1 MRKRTLAF
9 VITCLIIVSFS
20 LNVFSANEIN
30 DIENVENA
38 NAIEN
43 TNTVENKT
51 LEEQKIEV
59 DSKLEESNTRLEY
72 VQSELGETLHK
83 VEELE
88 DSVNEYAI
96 QYNDLIIQISDLEI
110 KINDTN
116 KQIEEIKQIYDKKQ
130 KTLKK
135 RVVAMYEAGDST
147 YIDVLLSS
155 NSIMDFISNYFM
167 IGELVEFDTNLL
179 NEMENTKNKIE
190 RIKAEQEKQEVELRT
205 AKQKVNQTKILLENT
220 KIVKENYMLQL
231 TDEEKV
237 LQEEIEKYKA
247 EQKEIENQILAAISW
262 TGTMSIQFTGGIM
275 IWPIAME
282 GTYITSDYGYRTHP
296 IQGIYKAHAGID
308 IGGPN
313 VNGGP
318 VVAAADGIVAY
329 AGWISGYGNCVM
341 INHGSG
347 IISLYGHGSEI
358 VTQTGKEVKQG
369 DIIMKVGSTGIST
382 GPHLHFEIRKDGVSV
397 DPMPYLNGE
406 ITQINE
412 GNNDNNNSIN
422 NINNNN
428 IEDTNIL
435 IN

>member
-1 MRKRTLAF
+1 MRKRILAF

-190 RIKAEQEKQEVELRT
+190 RIKAEQ
-205 AKQKVNQTKILLENT
+205 
-220 KIVKENYMLQL
+220 
-231 TDEEKV
+231 
-237 LQEEIEKYKA
+237 
-247 EQKEIENQILAAISW
+247 
-262 TGTMSIQFTGGIM
+262 
-275 IWPIAME
+275 
-282 GTYITSDYGYRTHP
+282 
-296 IQGIYKAHAGID
+296 
-308 IGGPN
+308 
-313 VNGGP
+313 
-318 VVAAADGIVAY
+318 
-329 AGWISGYGNCVM
+329 
-341 INHGSG
+341 
-347 IISLYGHGSEI
+347 
-358 VTQTGKEVKQG
+358 
-369 DIIMKVGSTGIST
+369 
-382 GPHLHFEIRKDGVSV
+382 
-397 DPMPYLNGE
+397 
-406 ITQINE
+406 
-412 GNNDNNNSIN
+412 
-422 NINNNN
+422 
-428 IEDTNIL
+428 
-435 IN
+435 